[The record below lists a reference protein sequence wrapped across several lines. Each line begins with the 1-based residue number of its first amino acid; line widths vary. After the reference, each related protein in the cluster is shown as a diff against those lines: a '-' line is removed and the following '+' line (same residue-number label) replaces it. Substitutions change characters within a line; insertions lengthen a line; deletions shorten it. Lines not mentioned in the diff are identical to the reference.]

1 MTKEVESPFDLDITR
16 EQALFLLAAGLAE
29 TDCWCLMCKEY
40 GDDDDDWSGIT
51 DEDFDTIRGGPEYQT
66 FALWFT
72 RSTLE
77 SRWKKDDQKS
87 QTAP

>member
-1 MTKEVESPFDLDITR
+1 MAKEVESPFDMDVTR

-29 TDCWCLMCKEY
+29 TDCWCLMSKEY
-40 GDDDDDWSGIT
+40 GDDDDWCGVT
-51 DEDFDTIRGGPEYQT
+51 DEDFDTIRDGPEYQT

-77 SRWKKDDQKS
+77 GRWKKDDEMKRI
-87 QTAP
+87 AR